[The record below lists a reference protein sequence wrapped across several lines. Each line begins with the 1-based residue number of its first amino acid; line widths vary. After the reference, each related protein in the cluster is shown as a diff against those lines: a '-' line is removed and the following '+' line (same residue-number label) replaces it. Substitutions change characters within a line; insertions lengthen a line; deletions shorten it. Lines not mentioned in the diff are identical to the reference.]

1 MSLGVDQPVPSR
13 RRRHSGNLIPIS
25 ANAVR
30 TVADLAVQA
39 PPRPKST
46 PPNERRPRQRRRHD
60 PALHED
66 GDDGDREVMQ
76 IDADSDISSSAPSSP
91 VEPLADAQNNAAA
104 SAADR
109 PTRPLPAKARKMMN
123 SNGSNNPLLQT
134 ANPHMLPV
142 QAHVP
147 KGGVA
152 SSQRRLFV
160 ILEQACLEAYR
171 VSSGGKGKGGREGDV
186 KYALL
191 NCDDHQGILA
201 KTGRDIADAR
211 PDITH
216 QCLLTLLDSPLN
228 KAGLLQ
234 VYIHTAKGVLIEVNP
249 HVRIPRTFKRFSGLM
264 VQLLHKLSIRGVNG
278 PEKLLKVIM
287 NPVTDHLPVNTIKLT
302 LSGDAPTVRLS
313 KYLPTLPETHSV
325 AVFVGAMAR
334 GRDDFADGLVDE
346 KISISDF
353 PLSASVAC
361 GKFCCALEE
370 LWDIV

>member
-91 VEPLADAQNNAAA
+91 VEPLADAQNSAAA

-216 QCLLTLLDSPLN
+216 QVRLFLGHACRWAHRRPFPVSFDAARLSFEQSRPAAGVHPHRQGRPHRSEPPCAHTAHVQAVQRLDGYVPPICLLLS
-228 KAGLLQ
+228 AGSMHRILTPFSQ
-234 VYIHTAKGVLIEVNP
+234 SNYCTSYPSEV
-249 HVRIPRTFKRFSGLM
+249 S
-264 VQLLHKLSIRGVNG
+264 
-278 PEKLLKVIM
+278 
-287 NPVTDHLPVNTIKLT
+287 
-302 LSGDAPTVRLS
+302 
-313 KYLPTLPETHSV
+313 
-325 AVFVGAMAR
+325 MAR
-334 GRDDFADGLVDE
+334 R
-346 KISISDF
+346 SS
-353 PLSASVAC
+353 
-361 GKFCCALEE
+361 
-370 LWDIV
+370 